1 MSMALLAVV
10 LVLLASH
17 FFPAAAGTRRIAE
30 GLAAWDRA
38 VLGSASI
45 APHSWVGVFLRI
57 GLPTLVVA
65 AAQIALLGQGF
76 GLPSL
81 VFGVLVLFLCWGPRD
96 LDRDVAD
103 ALDDTRGAAQD
114 EAARALG
121 LPDAAQPWQQVGVAV
136 G

>member
-45 APHSWVGVFLRI
+45 VRFAQVSI
-57 GLPTLVVA
+57 GA
-65 AAQIALLGQGF
+65 
-76 GLPSL
+76 
-81 VFGVLVLFLCWGPRD
+81 
-96 LDRDVAD
+96 
-103 ALDDTRGAAQD
+103 
-114 EAARALG
+114 
-121 LPDAAQPWQQVGVAV
+121 
-136 G
+136 